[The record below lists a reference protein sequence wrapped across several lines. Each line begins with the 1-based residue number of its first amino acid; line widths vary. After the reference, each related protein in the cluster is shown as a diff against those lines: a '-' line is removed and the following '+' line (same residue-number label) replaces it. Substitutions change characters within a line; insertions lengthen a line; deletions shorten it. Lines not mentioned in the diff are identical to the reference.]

1 MTGKVI
7 FKGVVAKQSKK
18 HTVISFPANA
28 VDIFKVAKIERAG
41 RNDQGDLFGFQR
53 PQVSNHIL
61 EIRDYLKKDDAV
73 LPNSVVL
80 AFVDG
85 VSVKSIEGPFCE
97 IRVDLKDEKPGFVVD
112 GQQRLTALEPL
123 TERDF
128 EVFVSAIICEDEE
141 ELRRQFILIN
151 NTKPLPKELIYEL
164 LPSVDGLPQR
174 LSSRSLAAHLTTK
187 INYFKNGDAQNFPF
201 FGEIRQ
207 HTNPTG
213 TISSTAVQKVIM
225 NSRSHGALREF
236 ANSDD
241 FEEKAI
247 VLINDFF
254 GALVDL
260 FPEAWFGQTPRTSR
274 MKHSAGITALGF
286 VMEIAYA
293 VHGAKTKDQFIE
305 VLSILKEK
313 DVCAWTGGTWYF
325 DEMDIRI
332 WDKVQNTQPDLRVLA
347 DHLVRV
353 VKDQKADKV
362 HRIKRSMSRGP
373 VQSEFEE

>member
-128 EVFVSAIICEDEE
+128 EVLYRQSFVKMRD
-141 ELRRQFILIN
+141 
-151 NTKPLPKELIYEL
+151 YET
-164 LPSVDGLPQR
+164 V
-174 LSSRSLAAHLTTK
+174 
-187 INYFKNGDAQNFPF
+187 
-201 FGEIRQ
+201 
-207 HTNPTG
+207 
-213 TISSTAVQKVIM
+213 
-225 NSRSHGALREF
+225 
-236 ANSDD
+236 
-241 FEEKAI
+241 
-247 VLINDFF
+247 
-254 GALVDL
+254 
-260 FPEAWFGQTPRTSR
+260 
-274 MKHSAGITALGF
+274 
-286 VMEIAYA
+286 
-293 VHGAKTKDQFIE
+293 
-305 VLSILKEK
+305 
-313 DVCAWTGGTWYF
+313 YF
-325 DEMDIRI
+325 DYI
-332 WDKVQNTQPDLRVLA
+332 QN
-347 DHLVRV
+347 HS
-353 VKDQKADKV
+353 KDYL
-362 HRIKRSMSRGP
+362 
-373 VQSEFEE
+373 